1 MIETAVQTAIFQT
14 LNTALSVPVYDHAP
28 QKSDAA
34 KGFPYVTIGEDNVS
48 EWDTDTEIGG
58 NVVCTIHTWSRFR
71 GREQIK
77 EMQGQIYSTLHRAS
91 LTFPGYAFMDCVFET
106 SDSFLDADGLTYHGV
121 QTFRV
126 HLEEV

>member
-1 MIETAVQTAIFQT
+1 MIETAVQTAIYGT
-14 LNTALSVPVYDHAP
+14 LNSALSIPVYDHAP
-28 QKSDAA
+28 QKPDAA
-34 KGFPYVTIGEDNVS
+34 MGFPYVTIGEDTTS

-58 NVVCTIHTWSRFR
+58 DVVCTIHTWSRFR
-71 GREQIK
+71 GREEVKQI
-77 EMQGQIYSTLHRAS
+77 QGQIYTALHRAS
-91 LTFPGYAFMDCVFET
+91 LAFSGYAFMDCFFET